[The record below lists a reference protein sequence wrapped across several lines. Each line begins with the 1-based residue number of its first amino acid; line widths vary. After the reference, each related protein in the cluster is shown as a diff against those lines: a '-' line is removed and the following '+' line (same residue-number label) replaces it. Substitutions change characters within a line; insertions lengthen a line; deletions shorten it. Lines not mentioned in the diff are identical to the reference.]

1 MRKNVKAIILTTIIL
16 FGTAISLALILPY
29 FKDQPSQTRLKV
41 NIYVNSTI
49 SSSLSSEINQY
60 KQDIIA
66 QGYNVDVINWSINN
80 VTALRNDLI
89 NASNQPQGLAGAVLI
104 GDFPSA
110 MMQYYDSSWAL
121 WRNYPID
128 LYLTDLDGE
137 WVDNDP
143 TDELFDAHNN
153 GTGDIFPEIWIGRI
167 CPESLNNTDHLTAY
181 RNYFARNH
189 DYRTGQLS
197 RPHSQLV
204 YIDDDWA
211 TSQQLVNEWL
221 GDMTAY
227 SNLTCVAIPT
237 TTTTAA
243 DYKNRLTHIYEF
255 VHVFVHSW
263 PYEHLFGPGGYGA
276 EGKVNYTDILNIK
289 TKPLFYNLFACSATN
304 FEYRNNLGTQ
314 YLFSNNTLT
323 VVGSSKIGGMTMN
336 SYFYTPLS
344 QGKTFGEAM
353 RLWYWNPLHGPSDP
367 DSMGMTLLGDPLL
380 TILM

>member
-1 MRKNVKAIILTTIIL
+1 MKKISKYLIIIVLVGLFIGITIPFTLYI
-16 FGTAISLALILPY
+16 FSTQAPTQS
-29 FKDQPSQTRLKV
+29 THV
-41 NIYVNSTI
+41 HIYANSTI
-49 SSSLSSEINQY
+49 SSSLSSEIEQY

-66 QGYNVDVINWSINN
+66 QGYTVEVFNWSSNN
-80 VTALRNDLI
+80 VTALRCDLI
-89 NASNQPQGLAGAVLI
+89 NATKQPQGLAGAVLI
-104 GDFPSA
+104 GDLPSA
-110 MMQYYDSSWAL
+110 IMQYYDSFWSL
-121 WRNYPID
+121 WRTYPID
-128 LYLTDLDGE
+128 LYLTDMDGE

-143 TDELFDAHNN
+143 TDGLFDAHNN

-167 CPESLNNTDHLTAY
+167 CPESLNNTNHLIAY
-181 RNYFARNH
+181 QNYFARNH
-189 DYRTGQLS
+189 AYRTGQLS

-211 TSQQLVNEWL
+211 AWTTEWL

-227 SNLTCVAIPT
+227 SNLTCVSLPT
-237 TTTTAA
+237 STTTAA

-255 VHVFVHSW
+255 IHVFVHSW

-276 EGKVNYTDILNIK
+276 EGKVNYTDILNIN
-289 TKPLFYNLFACSATN
+289 TKALFYNLFACSATN

-367 DSMGMTLLGDPLL
+367 DSMGMTILGDPLL